1 MPNKQSK
8 PKTKTKNIKPMNLK
22 PDYKQGLNYNIE
34 KEIKPD
40 KIKPS
45 EIFDGLNDQKKKD
58 KKKKNPKMKKSY

>member
-1 MPNKQSK
+1 MPK
-8 PKTKTKNIKPMNLK
+8 KTKTKNIKQMNLK

>member
-1 MPNKQSK
+1 MPK
-8 PKTKTKNIKPMNLK
+8 KTKQIKPMEIK

-45 EIFDGLNDQKKKD
+45 EVFDGFKDQ
-58 KKKKNPKMKKSY
+58 KKKNPKKKKSY

>member
-1 MPNKQSK
+1 MPKKS
-8 PKTKTKNIKPMNLK
+8 KTKNIKPMNLK

-45 EIFDGLNDQKKKD
+45 EIFDGLNDQKKKVN
-58 KKKKNPKMKKSY
+58 KKKNPKLQKSY